1 LQMFI
6 SGLFFSRIIFLGEY
20 MFKNLLSLMLIGVLF
35 NLSLVSYAHADS
47 KPDKKARLAEKVK
60 QGVNKIGTGEAAR
73 VEVKL
78 YDGTKIKGFVK
89 EINDDSFTVVNVNT
103 NAEQNVPYPQ
113 VKQIKGNNLSTGAK
127 VAIGLGIL
135 AGVLLIWLI
144 FENYG

>member
-1 LQMFI
+1 
-6 SGLFFSRIIFLGEY
+6 
-20 MFKNLLSLMLIGVLF
+20 MLIGLVF
-35 NLSLVSYAHADS
+35 NLALVNTAKAES

-60 QGVNKIGTGEAAR
+60 EGVNKLGTGEAAR

-78 YDGTKIKGFVK
+78 YDGAKIKGYIK
-89 EINDDSFTVVNVNT
+89 EIKDDSFTVFNTKT

-113 VKQIKGNNLSTGAK
+113 VKQIKGHNLSTSAK
-127 VAIGLGIL
+127 IAIGLGIL